1 MAIIGFTAKLELD
14 PGTGSYAT
22 IDECTMITL
31 PAFET
36 TSIET
41 SHLNLITPDRTYTP
55 GLTDNGTLSFECNY
69 SKATYNTLHS
79 IKGKLKVTSQIPP
92 TGNNINWRITSP
104 DEDGAGAGT
113 AQTFTFNGFLT
124 KLETAFETEAVVK
137 IKGEVKVNGAIT
149 VGDAS

>member
-14 PGTGSYAT
+14 PGTASYT
-22 IDECTMITL
+22 EISETTLISL

-36 TSIET
+36 ATVET
-41 SHLNLITPDRTYTP
+41 SYLGMSTPDRTYTP

-69 SKATYNTLHS
+69 SKATFNTLAGV
-79 IKGKLKVTSQIPP
+79 KGKLKITTQIPP

-113 AQTFTFNGFLT
+113 AQTFTFNGILT
-124 KLETAFETEAVVK
+124 KLETSFETEAVVK
-137 IKGEVKVNGAIT
+137 IKGEVKISGAIT